1 MKTILTFV
9 LILIFISSLSAQVKT
24 RSMPYTHGET
34 EIEGKMVYDPWLKS
48 VRSAVLI
55 LHDMWG
61 PDTQIVANAEKL
73 AQLGHIVLIADM
85 YGKDV
90 KITSNEEAA
99 TQAEDLIENE
109 QMLVERASA
118 ALDLLK
124 KQSKVDQGK
133 IGILGYGLGGKAALE
148 LALTGTHIAALAM
161 YYPWLELDPDE
172 PPDYN
177 IVKSSMLLFYC
188 AGDDKLSD
196 DGLENLKNLFEENRL
211 DWEMVIYGG
220 AVDGFTNTKLGFEII
235 DGMAFN
241 YNADLRSFDALRQF
255 FNDLLK

>member
-9 LILIFISSLSAQVKT
+9 LTLIVISSLSAQVKT
-24 RSMPYTHGET
+24 RLMPYTHGET
-34 EIEGKMVYDPWLKS
+34 ELEGKMVYDPLLKS

-90 KITSNEEAA
+90 KIASNEEAA
-99 TQAEDLIENE
+99 AQAENLIENK
-109 QMLVERASA
+109 QMLVERVSA

-133 IGILGYGLGGKAALE
+133 IGVLGYGFGGRAALE
-148 LALTGTHIAALAM
+148 LALTGVHIAALAM

-177 IVKSSMLLFYC
+177 IVKASILLFYG

-196 DGLENLKNLFEENRL
+196 DGLEDLKNLFEQNRL

-220 AVDGFTNTKLGFEII
+220 AVDGFTNMALGFEIA

-255 FNDLLK
+255 FSDLLK